1 MSYKFLEH
9 MADVKFRAEGSTIE
23 EMFSEAAKALS
34 ETIRGDISILE
45 KKDEVF
51 EVEGTDMESLLHN
64 FLEEFVFLLDTKDF
78 LMSVIKLI
86 KIDREKFKMECIV
99 SGDLGESYKFTND
112 VKAVTYNE
120 LFVKEHEG
128 RFVCQVVLDV

>member
-9 MADVKFRAEGSTIE
+9 TADVKFRAEGSTIE
-23 EMFSEAAKALS
+23 EMFSEAAKAVS
-34 ETIRGDISILE
+34 ETMRGNIPILE

-51 EVEGTDMESLLHN
+51 EVEGTDMESLLHK
-64 FLEEFVFLLDTKDF
+64 FLEEFIFLLDTKDF
-78 LMSVIKLI
+78 LMSSIKFI
-86 KIDREKFKMECIV
+86 KIDKEKFKLECIV

-120 LFVKEHEG
+120 MFVKEQEG
-128 RFVCQVVLDV
+128 KFVCQAVLDV